1 MEGGRGTG
9 RENGRRVN
17 IYIRSAGDKRNG
29 KTPVQKVGEHKKTEQ
44 AKRRLLRVVEI
55 RGLEPL
61 TSALRTQRSTN

>member
-17 IYIRSAGDKRNG
+17 IYIKKRRGQTERKNACVKG
-29 KTPVQKVGEHKKTEQ
+29 GGAEKTEQ